1 MVTKRQNKVS
11 SLYLA
16 YLPVSEPSISDF
28 ISSIPETFTDAA
40 DNLIQEITSSNSSS
54 IRISNLS
61 AKTADIAATA
71 PTRSD
76 VTNYIWNN
84 RQMLAKIASKF
95 HQEAG
100 TLNPKVT
107 ESIRMLSDCTS
118 QIFVTTH
125 QPNLFA
131 YGGIF
136 RKTLLLN
143 SLKNTILDRV
153 NDNLRIIN
161 LFVVVDHDFMD
172 ENWIRVAQLPS
183 VRHKHGIFELRF
195 SVNNYRRWLMVCNMP
210 PPERRQ
216 LDYWKKQILSWIRK
230 SSLFDTWSLSSAR
243 TRSPCSSSMYSYYLD
258 CESPASDIHSKII
271 ENFEQFWARVE
282 LSYFRAKSYSDFN
295 AFLMSQIVNS
305 VWEYD
310 TLFVRLTD
318 LSPAL
323 MRGYLH
329 LLSNFD
335 EYSGILRRA
344 DHIFKRQGIPISVSS
359 SIYLNAP
366 LWLHCKCGSKA
377 PTKLSENALQQQGEL
392 LLEGTCKRCKKF
404 LRIDLG
410 KRQRDKKHN
419 SNTDF
424 ISDHEVAHRLSPR
437 AIPIPLLLS
446 SELGMSC
453 YVTDGMR
460 YIIYGSQL
468 FKKFSPGNLPLFV
481 VWPARDHYC
490 GLAQREA
497 LELLDTREHSG
508 IISYIDR
515 LGKAECTYHSRIG
528 DLIEERNQRIKM
540 HQSIDDIL
548 PDLFSLK
555 AEQRNVRR
563 LIKIAEKVK
572 NAIDMRPSVIDYAVN
587 FGLDNTELQ
596 WRQNLLSNNSLSTT
610 LKMTTR

>member
-1 MVTKRQNKVS
+1 
-11 SLYLA
+11 
-16 YLPVSEPSISDF
+16 
-28 ISSIPETFTDAA
+28 
-40 DNLIQEITSSNSSS
+40 
-54 IRISNLS
+54 
-61 AKTADIAATA
+61 
-71 PTRSD
+71 
-76 VTNYIWNN
+76 
-84 RQMLAKIASKF
+84 
-95 HQEAG
+95 
-100 TLNPKVT
+100 
-107 ESIRMLSDCTS
+107 
-118 QIFVTTH
+118 
-125 QPNLFA
+125 
-131 YGGIF
+131 
-136 RKTLLLN
+136 
-143 SLKNTILDRV
+143 
-153 NDNLRIIN
+153 
-161 LFVVVDHDFMD
+161 
-172 ENWIRVAQLPS
+172 
-183 VRHKHGIFELRF
+183 
-195 SVNNYRRWLMVCNMP
+195 
-210 PPERRQ
+210 
-216 LDYWKKQILSWIRK
+216 
-230 SSLFDTWSLSSAR
+230 
-243 TRSPCSSSMYSYYLD
+243 
-258 CESPASDIHSKII
+258 
-271 ENFEQFWARVE
+271 
-282 LSYFRAKSYSDFN
+282 
-295 AFLMSQIVNS
+295 
-305 VWEYD
+305 
-310 TLFVRLTD
+310 
-318 LSPAL
+318 

-344 DHIFKRQGIPISVSS
+344 DHIFKRQGIPIRVSS
-359 SIYLNAP
+359 SVYLNAP

-377 PTKLSENALQQQGEL
+377 PTKLSENVLQQQGEL

-424 ISDHEVAHRLSPR
+424 ISDHEVAHSLSPR

-453 YVTDGMR
+453 YVSGIDGMR

-481 VWPARDHYC
+481 VWPARDHYR

-515 LGKAECTYHSRIG
+515 LRKAECTYHSRIG

-555 AEQRNVRR
+555 TEQRNVLR